1 MASVSNRQAAFFDV
15 DGTIVKTNIIHYYLY
30 FQRRRLPAPWRDVWS
45 AGFAAKCL
53 YFLLLDK
60 IDRTKLNIV
69 FYRHYR
75 GLPVDEIESMVAACH
90 RDVIMPRLF
99 PMAQRCVEQHQDAG
113 RPVVFVTGS
122 VDFIMRP
129 LAQLLGVKHVLAPS
143 LVRHDG
149 RFTGELNGP
158 PLAGAEKARQM
169 RVFADRFDVDLAGSH
184 AYGDS
189 IADLPMLEAVGH
201 AHAVNPERA
210 LAKVAK
216 LRGWDA
222 LQWDT
227 PRRVGSAWP

>member
-1 MASVSNRQAAFFDV
+1 MASVSTRQAAFFDV

-30 FQRRRLPAPWRDVWS
+30 FQRRRLPALWRDIWS

-75 GLPVDEIESMVAACH
+75 GLPVGEIDSLVDACH

-99 PMAQRCVEQHQDAG
+99 PMAQRCVEEHQRAG
-113 RPVVFVTGS
+113 RQVVFVTGS

-129 LAQLLGVKHVLAPS
+129 LATLLGVEHVLAPS
-143 LVRHDG
+143 LVRRDG
-149 RFTGELNGP
+149 RFTGELDGP
-158 PLAGAEKARQM
+158 PLAGAEKARRM
-169 RVFADRFDVDLAGSH
+169 REFASRFDVDLAGSH

-189 IADLPMLEAVGH
+189 VADLPMLEAVGH

-216 LRGWDA
+216 QRGWEA
-222 LQWDT
+222 FQWDT
-227 PRRVGSAWP
+227 L